1 MVGRSRPT
9 ERGAAALT
17 NDIIEKLMARSEAQD
32 AILQAVVAQ
41 VAVLF
46 EDWRDALDTMRAV
59 AELGIRESINGLP
72 LEQASRLQK
81 MSLDHIEDLFAPLHK
96 ALLTR
101 EIDQGEP

>member
-1 MVGRSRPT
+1 M
-9 ERGAAALT
+9 T

-46 EDWRDALDTMRAV
+46 EDWRDAFTMRAV

>member
-1 MVGRSRPT
+1 MDGRQKSGQR
-9 ERGAAALT
+9 
-17 NDIIEKLMARSEAQD
+17 AR
-32 AILQAVVAQ
+32 QAVVAQ

-46 EDWRDALDTMRAV
+46 EDWRDALDTMRVV

-72 LEQASRLQK
+72 LEQAGRLQK

>member
-1 MVGRSRPT
+1 MDGRQKSGQR
-9 ERGAAALT
+9 
-17 NDIIEKLMARSEAQD
+17 AR
-32 AILQAVVAQ
+32 QAVVAQ

-46 EDWRDALDTMRAV
+46 EDWRDALDTMRVV

-72 LEQASRLQK
+72 LEQAGRLQK

-101 EIDQGEP
+101 EIDQGES